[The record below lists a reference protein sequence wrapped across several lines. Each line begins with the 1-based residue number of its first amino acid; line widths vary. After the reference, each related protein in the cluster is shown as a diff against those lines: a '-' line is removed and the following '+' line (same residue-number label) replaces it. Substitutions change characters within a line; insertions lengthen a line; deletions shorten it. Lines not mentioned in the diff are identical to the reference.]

1 MNLISKILFG
11 IVILCLIILI
21 ITGLVLVY
29 DMVTG
34 LKMNISKTKVLVI
47 LVSSE
52 IVIFIITIIL
62 KTIQTSIII

>member
-62 KTIQTSIII
+62 KTIQT